1 MGPIVESVL
10 PHYNYEAE
18 NNRSN
23 QGKKSN
29 FPIVKVRNQEWPS
42 QQAVM
47 NDDKQAD
54 LSCLASFLKRAS
66 KDTIQFYSRADDK
79 QSAQHL
85 EKTVS
90 KENFLHHGSAQNTIL
105 TIDPGYPRQIIG
117 LDEQRSEKYNLNPF
131 GSEDDEGFDDRA
143 SGNSSFEEKN
153 KYSLHTTL
161 SNPFGSEDDEGFDDR
176 ASGNSSFDG
185 KSEYSQYTISSNP
198 FDSEDDECTNHG
210 SGNDTLVVAKEV
222 VDKSNLVSGNSKQG
236 GEIEQVSQKFL
247 DELNR
252 YIKSDLKHHR
262 FRKNHY
268 QKLEKRIHE
277 TEYLNKLFVCIE
289 SDKSINWREGQRPQ
303 KKEDYEKIFYAFEK
317 VSGNGKLG
325 EKNSS
330 HLMQVLSRFISDNV
344 PETITAQVVNQPK
357 VVKADKY
364 LAQQVKFP
372 EQISYLTDL
381 VQYILEENKQLAP
394 DQLRALAYKLAQQKW
409 SDEAKKLEQQTNESL
424 KRAAQKNLRT
434 GTDQNSFERFMTH
447 FLHPVDYF
455 RGQDAERQIK
465 DFIASASSLDQTYQ
479 KVITKNT
486 EVVSKF
492 FEAEHQKLW
501 GFITRQVNTSQPI
514 KLTSNRVEEVRVQME
529 SAFRQLKREKLREEI
544 LWADNQFKTQIDASI
559 RQFNP
564 GQTQSLTDIDKW
576 FSQFANTLDNYRLAQ
591 IAYREQLKNRLVIGE
606 GSHSGDTIIQEINIA
621 QDEHFQ
627 QLQQCLADKLIASI
641 EPLEAATY
649 QPIIQELEKLADDP
663 ALARVDR
670 AEALREKILKYKQH
684 LNTTAA
690 MLSRHPNLTKI
701 TDDFRKL
708 QAIRFQK
715 IVANASL
722 AFPEP
727 LSRAQRIKQALF
739 GEAKK
744 LSVLDRL
751 KDILQTL
758 SNKVFFGI
766 GVASPLLITIGALGG
781 VSVVLAGSS
790 VVIAGPL
797 LVVAGILGLTVSA
810 LYAFSKLLNAYA
822 ETGKENERISKAKVS
837 FDKLVNGDLWDMQIY
852 GVDRASDEF
861 SVLTEIR
868 K

>member
-1 MGPIVESVL
+1 MGPIVESVS

-18 NNRSN
+18 NSRLN

-42 QQAVM
+42 QQTVTSE
-47 NDDKQAD
+47 DKQAD

-66 KDTIQFYSRADDK
+66 KESIQFYSQVDK
-79 QSAQHL
+79 QSVEHL
-85 EKTVS
+85 EKKNS
-90 KENFLHHGSAQNTIL
+90 KEDFLHHGSAQNTIL

-117 LDEQRSEKYNLNPF
+117 LDEEKPEKYNTNPF
-131 GSEDDEGFDDRA
+131 GSEDDEGFDDRI
-143 SGNSSFEEKN
+143 SENSYCDEKD
-153 KYSLHTTL
+153 KYSLHTIV
-161 SNPFGSEDDEGFDDR
+161 SNPFGPEDDEGFDDR
-176 ASGNSSFDG
+176 ASGNSPFEG
-185 KSEYSQYTISSNP
+185 KSEYSLHMISSNP
-198 FDSEDDECTNHG
+198 FGDERDNECINYGSENDS
-210 SGNDTLVVAKEV
+210 LAVAKGV
-222 VDKSNLVSGNSKQG
+222 AGKANLVAGNGKQG
-236 GEIEQVSQKFL
+236 NEIEISQKFL
-247 DELNR
+247 DELNK
-252 YIKSDLKHHR
+252 YVKSDIKHHR

-277 TEYLNKLFVCIE
+277 NEYLNKLFVCAE

-303 KKEDYEKIFYAFEK
+303 KKEDYEKIFYAFEN

-364 LAQQVKFP
+364 FAKQVKSP
-372 EQISYLTDL
+372 EQISYLTEL

-424 KRAAQKNLRT
+424 KRAAQKNLKT

-455 RGQDAERQIK
+455 RGHDAERQIK

-486 EVVSKF
+486 EVVSRF

-501 GFITRQVNTSQPI
+501 GVITRQVNAGQGI
-514 KLTSNRVEEVRVQME
+514 KLTSDRFEEVKVQME
-529 SAFRQLKREKLREEI
+529 SAFRRLGREKLKEEI
-544 LWADNQFKTQIDASI
+544 LWADTQFKTQIDASI

-564 GQTQSLTDIDKW
+564 GQTQSLTDIEKW

-591 IAYREQLKNRLVIGE
+591 TAYREQLQNRLLIEE
-606 GSHSGDTIIQEINIA
+606 GADSDDTIIQEIINE
-621 QDEHFQ
+621 QDKHFQ
-627 QLQQCLADKLIASI
+627 QLQQSLADKLIASI
-641 EPLEAATY
+641 EPLEVAKY

-663 ALARVDR
+663 TLSRVDR
-670 AEALREKILKYKQH
+670 AEALREKVLEYKQH
-684 LNTTAA
+684 LNTAVA
-690 MLSRHPNLTKI
+690 MLSRHSNLTKVMG
-701 TDDFRKL
+701 DFRNS
-708 QAIRFQK
+708 QAERFQR
-715 IVANASL
+715 IVANAGQ

-727 LSRAQRIKQALF
+727 LSRGQRIKQALF

-744 LSVLDRL
+744 PNILDRL

-781 VSVVLAGSS
+781 VSVVVAGSS

-797 LVVAGILGLTVSA
+797 LVVAGILCLAVSA
-810 LYAFSKLLNAYA
+810 VYASSKLLNDYA

-837 FDKLVNGDLWDMQIY
+837 FDRLVNGDLWDMQIK
-852 GVDRASDEF
+852 G
-861 SVLTEIR
+861 
-868 K
+868 